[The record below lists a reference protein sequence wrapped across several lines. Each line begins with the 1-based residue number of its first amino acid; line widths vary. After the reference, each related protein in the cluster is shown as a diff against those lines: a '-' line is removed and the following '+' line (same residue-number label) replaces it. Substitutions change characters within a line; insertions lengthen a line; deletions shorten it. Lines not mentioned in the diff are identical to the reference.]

1 MESNQFFATA
11 KPSRLFLR
19 VALPG
24 MISMLAMSIYNVI
37 EGALIGNLL
46 GETAFAAVNIAMP
59 FVMINFSLADLVGVG
74 SSVPIS
80 IALGRKDKK
89 TANNYFSCSII
100 LIFLAAIL
108 MGTVLFFGAPALVRL
123 LGAEGELAEFAAS
136 YVRVYALLGP
146 VSTLLF
152 AMDNYLRISGFVKGS
167 MVLNIGMSCLTAV
180 LIYVFIGVLGMS
192 VVGSALATCL
202 SMAVCVVIALVPFAA
217 KRALLRFTRP
227 HLTLAM
233 LKRIVA
239 CGLPI
244 FLNNI
249 AGRVAAIILNIALIK
264 QGGQTAVA
272 AYSVLMYASFI
283 FEPLFYGMS
292 DSVQPAIGYN
302 WGARSLERVK
312 AISKCTFIGCA
323 IVGVLGTA
331 AMLAFPETIARVFV
345 SSDDAALL
353 SLSVRAMRIFC
364 FAMLF
369 RWFGFAIQGF
379 FSAIE
384 KPFAASVLSLASALV
399 FPVVFVAVLY
409 PLGLDGL
416 WLNYG
421 ATALCVAVIALF
433 MILRAQK
440 KMASDI
446 LK

>member
-11 KPSRLFLR
+11 KPTRLFLR

-24 MISMLAMSIYNVI
+24 MISMLAMSVYNVI

-59 FVMINFSLADLVGVG
+59 FVMINFALADLVGVG

-80 IALGRKDKK
+80 ISLGRGDKK
-89 TANNYFSCSII
+89 TANNYFSCSVI
-100 LIFLAAIL
+100 LIFVTAVI
-108 MGTVLFFGAPALVRL
+108 MGVVLFALAPSLVRF
-123 LGAEGELAEFAAS
+123 LGADGALAEFAAS
-136 YVRVYALLGP
+136 YVRVYALMGP

-167 MVLNIGMSCLTAV
+167 MILNIGMSCLTAV
-180 LIYVFIGVLGMS
+180 LIYAFIGILGMS

-202 SMAVCVVIALVPFAA
+202 SMAVCVLIALIPFLSG
-217 KRALLRFTRP
+217 RALLRFSRP
-227 HLTLAM
+227 RLSLAM
-233 LKRIVA
+233 LKRIVL

-249 AGRVAAIILNIALIK
+249 AGRVASIILNIALIGY
-264 QGGQTAVA
+264 GGQTAVA
-272 AYSVLMYASFI
+272 AYSVLMYASFT

-312 AISKCTFIGCA
+312 AISKATFVGCG
-323 IVGVLGTA
+323 IVGVIGTA
-331 AMLAFPETIARVFV
+331 AMLAFPEFIAGLFV
-345 SSDDAALL
+345 SADDKVLME
-353 SLSVRAMRIFC
+353 LSVRAMRIFC

-369 RWFGFAIQGF
+369 RWFGFAVQGF

-384 KPFAASVLSLASALV
+384 KPIAASVLSVASALV
-399 FPVVFVAVLY
+399 FPVLFVFVLA
-409 PLGLDGL
+409 PLKLDGL

-421 ATALCVAVIALF
+421 ATALCVAIIALF

-440 KMASDI
+440 KMKEDI